1 MMNRRTLFTST
12 AATAVSAT
20 PIAKALARDVAK
32 ADGLELDVEPRG
44 SRGLFERLPSL
55 NAESGLDFHTGY
67 RVWMYKSLHRSALKQ
82 AFKLLR
88 ENGLKPTDDL
98 PLDDAVALFTSDP
111 TIALDLHNWERT
123 QEIMWREIKAVYDKN
138 ADLYLEELAS
148 AEKQGPG
155 SLELKPDIF
164 IPDYAKYEIHIQP
177 GGYVGDR
184 FAGYI
189 YYHGQNV
196 VFPNG
201 NYQDNLQVSWSRAMP
216 RPADGKVQRVL
227 DQGCSDGQFSMV
239 LKRMFPDA
247 EVWGDDIAAP
257 MLRFA
262 HMRTVEHNMNINYVQ
277 GLSEESQFPDGYF
290 DLVTNNLLVH
300 EMPADKVRD
309 LAKEA
314 FRVLRPGGVFY
325 PLDSYTGDQPRNTA
339 LSKYDAWR
347 NYRWNHEV
355 WWMEYY
361 DLDIAQAMRDAGF
374 EVDENGPAGRTD
386 TTRNVIGYKRA

>member
-1 MMNRRTLFTST
+1 MLNRRNLFAASAAAAVTS
-12 AATAVSAT
+12 S
-20 PIAKALARDVAK
+20 PLAKAMDK
-32 ADGLELDVEPRG
+32 ADGLALDIEPRG
-44 SRGLFERLPSL
+44 SIGLFERLPTL
-55 NAESGLDFHTGY
+55 NTESGLDFHTGY
-67 RVWMYKSLHRSALKQ
+67 RVWMTKSLHRSALQQ
-82 AFKLLR
+82 AFKILR
-88 ENGLKPTDDL
+88 ENGYKPTDDL
-98 PLDDAVALFTSDP
+98 PLDEAVALFASDP
-111 TIALDLHNWERT
+111 IIALDLHNWERT
-123 QEIMWREIKAVYDKN
+123 QEIMWREIKNEYDSH
-138 ADLYLEELAS
+138 ADMYLEELAS

-155 SLELKPDIF
+155 SLELKRDLY

-189 YYHGQNV
+189 FYHGLNV
-196 VFPNG
+196 VFQNG
-201 NYQDNLQVSWSRAMP
+201 NYQDDLQVSWSRTMP
-216 RPADGKVQRVL
+216 RPDDGKLSRIL
-227 DQGCSDGQFSMV
+227 DQGCSCGQFTMA

-247 EVWGDDIAAP
+247 EVWGDDVAGP

-262 HMRTVEHNMNINYVQ
+262 HMLTVERKMNINYIQ

-300 EMPADKVRD
+300 EMPAQKVRE
-309 LAKEA
+309 LAVEA
-314 FRVLRPGGVFY
+314 FRILRPGGVYY
-325 PLDSYTGDQPRNTA
+325 PLDSYTGDQPRNNA
-339 LSKYDAWR
+339 LAKYSAWR

-361 DLDIAQAMRDAGF
+361 DLDLTQAMRDAGF